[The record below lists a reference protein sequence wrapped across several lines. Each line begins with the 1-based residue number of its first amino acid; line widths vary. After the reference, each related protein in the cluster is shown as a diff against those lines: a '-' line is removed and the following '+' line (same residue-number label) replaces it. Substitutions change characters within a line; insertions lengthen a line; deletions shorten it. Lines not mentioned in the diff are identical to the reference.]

1 MKVKYKVAAC
11 LVVLIVAIAI
21 GAGAFYYSLPA
32 IVPELTLEIESD
44 TPVLEDFFE
53 IPYENK
59 YGVIS
64 VKSGLEEVDM
74 NHIGD
79 YPVIINVL
87 WKDYDSTVHVVD
99 LKPPVVETKDQWVYI
114 ETTLEAKD
122 FVESVKDQTE
132 TTIEYEEEPNF
143 NEMGIYDVTIR
154 VTDEG
159 GNVTTATA
167 ELEVYK
173 DTEPPVIEGVK
184 ELTVR
189 AGGSISYKKNVTV
202 TDNYDENVQLEIDS
216 SAVDLNTVGD
226 YPVIYTAT
234 DFEGNE
240 TVEKTTV
247 HVRPAGVE
255 TATEE
260 MVNAQADKV
269 LASILTDGMSQ
280 YEKASAIYNWVHS
293 NIGYT
298 NSSPKTNWV
307 QGAYRGLFNRSGD
320 CFVYAMTSK
329 CLLTR
334 AGITN
339 MDIQKIPTSRHHY
352 WNLID
357 IGEGWHHFDATRRS
371 DGTTFFYWTDAQ
383 LMEYSNAHSGSHN
396 YDKSQYPAIQ

>member
-1 MKVKYKVAAC
+1 MKTKYKVAAC
-11 LVVLIVAIAI
+11 LTVLAAAAAI
-21 GAGAFYYSLPA
+21 GSAAFLCSLPD

-44 TPVLEDFFE
+44 APVLEDFFE
-53 IPYENK
+53 VPYENK
-59 YGVIS
+59 FGVIS
-64 VKSGLEEVDM
+64 VKSGLEEADM
-74 NHIGD
+74 NHVGD

-87 WKDYDSTVHVVD
+87 WKDYDSMIHVVD
-99 LKPPVVETKDQWVYI
+99 LKAPEVQTKDQWVYI
-114 ETTLEAKD
+114 DTALEAKD
-122 FVESVKDQTE
+122 FVASVKDQSE
-132 TTIEYEEEPNF
+132 TTVEYEEEPKF
-143 NEMGIYDVTIR
+143 NEMGIYEVTIL

-202 TDNYDENVQLEIDS
+202 TDNYDEDVSLEIDS

-226 YPVIYTAT
+226 YPVTYTAT

-240 TVEKTTV
+240 TVVETTV

-260 MVNAQADKV
+260 TVNAEADKV

-293 NIGYT
+293 NIGYE
-298 NSSPKTNWV
+298 NSTPKTDWV
-307 QGAYRGLFNRSGD
+307 QGAYRGLFNRRGD

-383 LMEYSNAHSGSHN
+383 LMEYSNAHYGSHN
-396 YDKSQYPAIQ
+396 YDRSQYPAIQ